1 VGVGSRA
8 VWSLVA
14 KTQITSIKLHLTAHS
29 DPTRTPRSPP
39 YYACA
44 MHLKLAKVT
53 RWSQLKRSFS
63 NYIISEHMGLRVDK
77 LCWLTRPNPLLL
89 IDLA

>member
-1 VGVGSRA
+1 
-8 VWSLVA
+8 
-14 KTQITSIKLHLTAHS
+14 
-29 DPTRTPRSPP
+29 
-39 YYACA
+39 